1 MSILRIVFMVIVC
14 NGFGQ
19 ERRINSTMTVV
30 EEFTVDSYSCPD
42 TIVFYAEQEE
52 RFCNEF
58 QAFFERI
65 ERKFNNVGVSVDT
78 FFDPRMKGSKSIKT
92 FEDLE
97 YPKSNVKSR
106 YVCVFGLSNYMKT
119 ANGVHKARHL
129 VINTSS
135 LYWVYDLYVMLVDT
149 KTEQVML
156 KRKFNIKGE
165 ELLDK
170 GRNKLVKIIGRELNI
185 I

>member
-14 NGFGQ
+14 NAFGQ
-19 ERRINSTMTVV
+19 ERRINSTMAVV
-30 EEFTVDSYSCPD
+30 EQFTVDSYSCPD

-52 RFCNEF
+52 RFRNEF
-58 QAFFERI
+58 EAFFERI
-65 ERKFNNVGVSVDT
+65 ERKFNTVSVSADT
-78 FFDPRMKGSKSIKT
+78 FFNPHMKGSKSIKT

-97 YPKSNVKSR
+97 CLKSNVKSR
-106 YVCVFGLSNYMKT
+106 YVCVFGLSNYTKT

-135 LYWVYDLYVMLVDT
+135 LYWVYDLNIMLIDT
-149 KTEQVML
+149 KSEQVML

-165 ELLDK
+165 ELLGK
-170 GRNKLVKIIGRELNI
+170 RRNKLVKIIGHELNI